1 MSKISFQPNAV
12 GSGTFTIASPNSGTN
27 RTLTLPDITGTMVS
41 TDTSGNVGV
50 SGTLTATGFQGPT
63 GGLVSMQA
71 FTSSGTWT
79 KPAGVTKIKVYVTG
93 GGGGGCATNS
103 DDLAA
108 GGGAGSTAIKIIDVS
123 SVSSVSVTVGAGQA
137 ARGNN
142 GGNSVIYGNASSF
155 GSYCTAAAGANG
167 GGQWSLGGNG
177 GTASGGDININ
188 GGDGQG
194 GMIDVTIY
202 QWVTGGT
209 GGASYWGGGGRGANT
224 YSPSLKRDGQAYGS
238 GGGGGAYNTAGGT
251 GAGGIVVVEEY
262 M

>member
-63 GGLVSMQA
+63 GGLVSMQV

-93 GGGGGCATNS
+93 GGGGGLATNG
-103 DDLAA
+103 DDTSG
-108 GGGAGSTAIKIIDVS
+108 GGGAGSTAIKMIDVS

-137 ARGNN
+137 ARGDN
-142 GGNSVIYGNASSF
+142 GGGSVIYGNASSF
-155 GSYCTAAAGANG
+155 GAYCTAGAGANG
-167 GGQWSLGGNG
+167 SGYWSLGGNG
-177 GTASGGDININ
+177 GTASGGDINIP
-188 GGDGQG
+188 GGDGNG
-194 GMIDVTIY
+194 GHIDSTVNFD
-202 QWVTGGT
+202 TGGT
-209 GGASYWGGGGRGANT
+209 GGSSYWGGGGRGASN
-224 YSPSLKRDGQAYGS
+224 YNSSGARAGQAYGS
-238 GGGGGAYNTAGGT
+238 GGGGGAVTTAGGT

>member
-93 GGGGGCATNS
+93 GGGGGCSTNS

-108 GGGAGSTAIKIIDVS
+108 GGGAGRDQQLLKSLMYQVYQVYLLQWAQGKLPEVITEETVLFMVTPPLSALIVPLRQALMVEVS
-123 SVSSVSVTVGAGQA
+123 GLWVVMVVLLAEVILILMVVMGKAG
-137 ARGNN
+137 
-142 GGNSVIYGNASSF
+142 
-155 GSYCTAAAGANG
+155 
-167 GGQWSLGGNG
+167 
-177 GTASGGDININ
+177 
-188 GGDGQG
+188 
-194 GMIDVTIY
+194 
-202 QWVTGGT
+202 
-209 GGASYWGGGGRGANT
+209 
-224 YSPSLKRDGQAYGS
+224 
-238 GGGGGAYNTAGGT
+238 
-251 GAGGIVVVEEY
+251 
-262 M
+262 